1 MTIRQLV
8 AAEFGVT
15 PTRVSQYVKNGM
27 PLNNAAD
34 AARWV
39 RRNFRVHNWGEIINV
54 NATAIDERPAEQ
66 IRFVR

>member
-15 PTRVSQYVKNGM
+15 PTRVSQYVRAGM
-27 PLNNAAD
+27 PLDNAAN
-34 AARWV
+34 AMRWV
-39 RRNFRVHNWGEIINV
+39 RRNFRVRSWGEIINV
-54 NATAIDERPAEQ
+54 PTSIVHTTPPEN